1 MHFKILLLGD
11 SGVGKTSLLQRFMG
25 GRFTARYHSSVG
37 VELGIHYI
45 EVAGQ
50 VVQLLIW
57 DAAGEKRFRPLF
69 PSYYREVHG
78 IMLVYDTTKP
88 SSFRSLPCWLDEIKM
103 FSQRDVCI
111 VLVGNKCENLKCR
124 KISQLQGL
132 TFADG
137 KGLAF
142 CEASARSG
150 VNVDQIFAT
159 LSLKIHETY
168 QAQYSDIYTVRL
180 KSPKPKLESPLKDTG
195 SFRLVASPGPK
206 NSKKFCCW

>member
-11 SGVGKTSLLQRFMG
+11 SGVGKSSLLQRFMG
-25 GRFTARYHSSVG
+25 GRFTAKYHSSVG
-37 VELGIHYI
+37 VELGMHYI

-57 DAAGEKRFRPLF
+57 DASGEKRFRPLL
-69 PSYYREVHG
+69 PSYYREVQG
-78 IMLVYDTTKP
+78 IMLVYDTTSP
-88 SSFRSLPCWLDEIKM
+88 SSFHSLQCWLDEIERYSK
-103 FSQRDVCI
+103 RDVCI
-111 VLVGNKCENLKCR
+111 VLVGNKCEDLKRR

-132 TFADG
+132 TFADN

-168 QAQYSDIYTVRL
+168 YAQYADMYIVRL
-180 KSPKPKLESPLKDTG
+180 KPTEEETPRQDAASL
-195 SFRLVASPGPK
+195 FVAENRSR
-206 NSKKFCCW
+206 CCW